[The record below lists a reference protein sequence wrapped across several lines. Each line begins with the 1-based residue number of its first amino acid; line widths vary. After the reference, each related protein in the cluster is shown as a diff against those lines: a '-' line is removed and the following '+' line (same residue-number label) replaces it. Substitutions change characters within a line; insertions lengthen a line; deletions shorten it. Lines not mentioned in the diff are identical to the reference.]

1 MARVTISARA
11 VRQLAAPGGDLD
23 RFTER
28 VANQAADRARY
39 HLRHQGLHRHY
50 KTTGEAKID
59 ISVRRAG
66 ALRGQG
72 VQYRVIASGRMANIY
87 EFGSKPHKI
96 KAQPVLVFNSRKLAG
111 KKVIVR
117 QATAAQRSPS
127 GGYRTRNFGNTIITY
142 KGYVNH
148 PGTKAIRYMQK
159 ALRDVSVSGTVL
171 R

>member
-11 VRQLAAPGGDLD
+11 VRELAAPGGDLD
-23 RFTER
+23 RYVEQ
-28 VANQAADRARY
+28 VAEAAADRARY

-50 KTTGEAKID
+50 KIPSDLK

-66 ALRGQG
+66 ELRGQG
-72 VQYRVIASGRMANIY
+72 VQYRVVATGRLADIY

-96 KAQPVLVFNSRKLAG
+96 KAQPVLVFNSGRLK

-117 QATAAQRSPS
+117 QPTAAQRSPS
-127 GGYRTRNFGNTIITY
+127 GGYRTRNFGNTIVTY
-142 KGYVNH
+142 KGYVDH
-148 PGTKAIRYMQK
+148 PGTKAIRYMEK
-159 ALRDVSVSGTVL
+159 ALRDVAVSGGVL

>member
-23 RFTER
+23 RYVEK
-28 VANQAADRARY
+28 VAEEAADRARY
-39 HLRHQGLHRHY
+39 HLRHQGIHRHY
-50 KTTGEAKID
+50 EIPRDLKIE
-59 ISVRRAG
+59 VRRAG

-72 VQYRVIASGRMANIY
+72 IQYRVVATGRLASIY

-96 KAQPVLVFNSRKLAG
+96 QASPVLVFNSGKLR

-117 QATAAQRSPS
+117 QRSAAQSSPS
-127 GGYRTRNFGNTIITY
+127 GGYRTRNFGNTIVTY

-159 ALRDVSVSGTVL
+159 ALRDVGVRDAVL
-171 R
+171 G

>member
-23 RFTER
+23 RYTRE
-28 VANQAADRARY
+28 VAEQAAERARY
-39 HLRHQGLHRHY
+39 YLRHQGLHRHY
-50 KTTGEAKID
+50 KTTGEARID

-66 ALRGQG
+66 ELIGQG
-72 VQYRVIASGRMANIY
+72 VQYRVIATGRLADIY
-87 EFGSKPHKI
+87 EFGSEPHKI
-96 KAQPVLVFNSRKLAG
+96 KADPVLVFNSRRLR

-117 QATAAQRSPS
+117 KRSAATASPS
-127 GGYRTRNFGNTIITY
+127 GGYRTRNFSNTIVTY

-148 PGTKAIRYMQK
+148 PGTKPIRYMAK
-159 ALRDVSVSGTVL
+159 ALRDVAVSGAVL